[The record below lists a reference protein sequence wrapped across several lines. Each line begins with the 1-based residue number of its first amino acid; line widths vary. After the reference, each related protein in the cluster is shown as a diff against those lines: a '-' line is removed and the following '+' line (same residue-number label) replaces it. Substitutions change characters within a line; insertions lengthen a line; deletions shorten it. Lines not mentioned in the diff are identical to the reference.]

1 MSSQETILKSYQKI
15 LKDNIKT
22 MIDNYAEIIKLTQVE
37 INEPNN
43 YLDSIKLQEQYEMEG
58 KVVSVSKRIW
68 VYYFPIEDECQS
80 I

>member
-58 KVVSVSKRIW
+58 KVISASKRI
-68 VYYFPIEDECQS
+68 
-80 I
+80 